1 MYVCV
6 CVCFLLVSERIPK
19 SHHSPETSNNN
30 KAHTHTHTHTHTR
43 ILYNNRGS
51 FSRDWWPSRRRFLS
65 ERKQKNSRQRKTTTN
80 IVSFLSLYL
89 CGIKDDKHSFIWLYF
104 LILLSFVSIDYHY
117 LLPRRCQLSFPF
129 FLSSLFFVRLKSTE
143 QSITSHISCPL
154 LLAKEL
160 FFMVGRNQW
169 QELGAAQHTKTTNK
183 YNPGYYSPN
192 LLLGLADC
200 LFYIPYSTILV

>member
-1 MYVCV
+1 M

-30 KAHTHTHTHTHTR
+30 KAHTHTHTHTHVYYT
-43 ILYNNRGS
+43 ITVA
-51 FSRDWWPSRRRFLS
+51 RFLAIDDHHGGVFFQK
-65 ERKQKNSRQRKTTTN
+65 RKQKNSRQRKTTTN

-89 CGIKDDKHSFIWLYF
+89 CGIKDDKQFIYLTVFFNSSLFRVHWLPLFVAKALPTVFPLFLVF
-104 LILLSFVSIDYHY
+104 LILRSAQINRAIHY
-117 LLPRRCQLSFPF
+117 
-129 FLSSLFFVRLKSTE
+129 
-143 QSITSHISCPL
+143 ITHVSCPL

-169 QELGAAQHTKTTNK
+169 QELGAQHTKTTNK

-200 LFYIPYSTILV
+200 LFYIPYSTILVEK